1 MLQPPSPDS
10 FVWYSLICLRR
21 GGSTAAVTL
30 YTVAD
35 ESKKKMT
42 DCVTRSP
49 ARLCSGYRKI
59 CYYGHLGTIF
69 SLLFHASYFSYF
81 LLPHPGMF
89 IFFVFLSLCS
99 SHLLLSASAYFTV
112 RVLPSC
118 VICILPHLEIIL
130 FLLVLCFFVV
140 LYLGWSVLLR
150 SRTRYA
156 ST

>member
-112 RVLPSC
+112 RVLPAC
-118 VICILPHLEIIL
+118 VICTMPHLRNIL
-130 FLLVLCFFVV
+130 FNLFRIFSVALTSRVAFFFVV
-140 LYLGWSVLLR
+140 LSYPVR
-150 SRTRYA
+150 
-156 ST
+156 